1 MAKAPTQQAPM
12 PGQYFRVPKLGAR
25 PRFLREGG
33 NGEVGF
39 ARQTGA
45 SVQAKTQKFDQL
57 DIIRGYLMMLKLNQT
72 YTAGGGKTLH
82 TSPWFPF
89 NMIDSLSVQFES
101 SYKTFNLPGWLAA
114 IMQQYRPAFSN
125 RAGMGMLTNVYT
137 NAQGADDQT
146 PNDEGWSQPTLLTGA
161 DMDSGTASITVP
173 IEIPTSMEFD
183 LYWELDL
190 AGNPQAV
197 MPRCVVSPQYMAAT
211 TRNVIPRLVLAQGF
225 TVEDLLNGA
234 VSIASGDTTST
245 FVDDGS
251 EADFYR
257 DCWFPAPVY
266 STPPV
271 HPWQYSRDFIEY
283 PTSGQTTIPIPLD
296 ADTAGQGQILS
307 VVAMTW
313 DPDGASGYGA
323 PVPLSSYEKMELI
336 YSSKLTIMEDTPE
349 TNQARWLAN
358 HGTLLPAGCYGWDL
372 ALTEDGKLTNENALN
387 TLVEAGCQVRE
398 TFNSGSAP
406 SATSTTFIGIEILK
420 AVNG

>member
-1 MAKAPTQQAPM
+1 MAQKQPAQPS

-33 NGEVGF
+33 NGEIGF
-39 ARQTGA
+39 TRQQGA

-57 DIIRGYLMMLKLNQT
+57 DIIRGYMLMLKLNQT
-72 YTAGGGKTLH
+72 YTEVGGGGSLH
-82 TSPWFPF
+82 DSPLFPF
-89 NMIDSLSVQFES
+89 NMVDSLSVQFES
-101 SYKTFNLPGWLAA
+101 SYKTFNLPGWLAS

-125 RAGMGMLTNVYT
+125 RSGMGMLTNMYVNRQSGT
-137 NAQGADDQT
+137 DAEVPNAT
-146 PNDEGWSQPTLLTGA
+146 WSQPTLLTA
-161 DMDSGTASITVP
+161 ANLDSDDREITLVY
-173 IEIPTSMEFD
+173 EIPTSMEFD

-190 AGNPQAV
+190 AGNPLGV

-211 TRNVIPRLVLAQGF
+211 TRNVIPRLVLAQGL
-225 TVEDLLNGA
+225 TVEDLLNGPVGVPA
-234 VSIASGDTTST
+234 GNAST

-283 PTSGQTTIPIPLD
+283 PTSGQSTVPIPLD

-307 VVAMTW
+307 IVGMTW
-313 DPDGASGYGA
+313 DPDLASGYGG
-323 PVPLSSYEKMELI
+323 PVPLSDYEKLELV

-358 HGTLLPAGCYGWDL
+358 HGTLLPPGCWGWDL

-387 TLVEAGCQVRE
+387 TLVEAGCQVR
-398 TFNSGSAP
+398 TSYASGSSP
-406 SATSTTFIGIEILK
+406 SATATTFVGIEILK

>member
-1 MAKAPTQQAPM
+1 MAQKAPAQPQ

-33 NGEVGF
+33 NGTVGF
-39 ARQTGA
+39 TRTQGA
-45 SVQAKTQKFDQL
+45 AVQAKTQKFDQL
-57 DIIRGYLMMLKLNQT
+57 DIIRGYMMMLKLNQT
-72 YTAGGGKTLH
+72 YTEVGGGGSLH
-82 TSPWFPF
+82 DSPLFPF
-89 NMIDSLSVQFES
+89 NMVDSLSIQFES

-125 RAGMGMLTNVYT
+125 RSGMGMLSNMYA
-137 NAQGADDQT
+137 NAQQGAAIN
-146 PNDEGWSQPTLLTGA
+146 PNATWSQPSLLTDDTMTHA
-161 DMDSGTASITVP
+161 DTSITLP
-173 IEIPTSMEFD
+173 FEIPTSMEFD

-190 AGNPQAV
+190 AGNPLGV

-211 TRNVIPRLVLAQGF
+211 TRNVIPRVVLSQGI
-225 TVEDLLNGA
+225 TVTDLLNGP
-234 VSIASGDTTST
+234 VSVAGGNAST
-245 FVDDGS
+245 FVDNGS

-257 DCWFPAPVY
+257 DCWFPAPTY

-271 HPWQYSRDFIEY
+271 HPWQYSRDYIEY
-283 PTSGQTTIPIPLD
+283 PTSGQGTVPIPLD

-307 VVAMTW
+307 IVGMTW
-313 DPDGASGYGA
+313 DPTLAAGFGG
-323 PVPLSSYEKMELI
+323 PVPLSSYEKLELV

-358 HGTLLPAGCYGWDL
+358 HGTLLPPGCFGWDL

-398 TFNSGSAP
+398 SFNTGSAP
-406 SATSTTFIGIEILK
+406 SATATTFIGIEILK

>member
-1 MAKAPTQQAPM
+1 MAQKPPAQPN

-39 ARQTGA
+39 IRTQGA
-45 SVQAKTQKFDQL
+45 AVQAKTQKFDQL
-57 DIIRGYLMMLKLNQT
+57 DIIRGYMMMLKLNQT
-72 YTAGGGKTLH
+72 YTEPDPGDLVD
-82 TSPWFPF
+82 SPWFPF
-89 NMIDSLSVQFES
+89 NMVDSLSVQFES

-125 RAGMGMLTNVYT
+125 RSGLGMLTNVYANKQGEADVNP
-137 NAQGADDQT
+137 NAT
-146 PNDEGWSQPTLLTGA
+146 WSQPSLLTGDGMTHA
-161 DMDSGTASITVP
+161 TASILVP
-173 IEIPTSMEFD
+173 FEIPTSMEFD

-211 TRNVIPRLVLAQGF
+211 TRNVIPRLVLAQGL
-225 TVEDLLNGA
+225 TVEDLLNGPVA
-234 VSIASGDTTST
+234 QASGDADST
-245 FVDDGS
+245 FVDNGS

-271 HPWQYSRDFIEY
+271 HPWQYSRDFIEF
-283 PTSGQTTIPIPLD
+283 PTSGQGTVPIPLD

-307 VVAMTW
+307 IVCMTW
-313 DPDGASGYGA
+313 DPDLAAGFGA
-323 PVPLSSYEKMELI
+323 PVPLSSYEKMELV

-358 HGTLLPAGCYGWDL
+358 HGTFLPPGCFGWDL

-398 TFNSGSAP
+398 SFINGQAP
-406 SATSTTFIGIEILK
+406 SATSTTFVGIEILK

>member
-1 MAKAPTQQAPM
+1 MAKQQAAAPQ

-39 ARQTGA
+39 LRSQGA
-45 SVQAKTQKFDQL
+45 SVNLKTQKFDQL
-57 DIIRGYLMMLKLNQT
+57 DITRGYLMMLKLNQT

-82 TSPWFPF
+82 DSPFFPF
-89 NMIDSLSVQFES
+89 NMVDSIGVQFES

-114 IMQQYRPAFSN
+114 IFQQFRPAFSN
-125 RAGMGMLTNVYT
+125 RSGMGMLTNVYANKQSDPT
-137 NAQGADDQT
+137 NDL
-146 PNDEGWSQPTLLTGA
+146 PNSAWSQPSLLTGD
-161 DMDSGTASITVP
+161 DMTHATTAILIP
-173 IEIPTSMEFD
+173 FEIPVSMEFD

-197 MPRCVVSPQYMAAT
+197 FPRCVVSPQYMAAT
-211 TRNVIPRLVLAQGF
+211 TRNVIPKVAMAQGF
-225 TVEDLLNGA
+225 TVEDLLGGA
-234 VSIASGDTTST
+234 VSIATGDTTST
-245 FVDDGS
+245 FVDNGS

-257 DCWFPAPVY
+257 DCWFPAPSQ

-271 HPWQYSRDFIEY
+271 HPWQYSRDFIEF
-283 PTSGQTTIPIPLD
+283 PTSGQGSVPIPLD

-307 VVAMTW
+307 VVGMTW
-313 DPDGASGYGA
+313 DPDLNSGFGG
-323 PVPLSSYEKMELI
+323 PVPLSDYAGLTLA
-336 YSSKLTIMEDTPE
+336 YSSKLTIAEDTPE

-358 HGTLLPAGCYGWDL
+358 HGTLLPPGCFGWDL

-387 TLVEAGCQVRE
+387 TLVEAGCQIR
-398 TFNSGSAP
+398 TDYNNGSAP
-406 SATSTTFIGIEILK
+406 SATSTTYVGIEILK